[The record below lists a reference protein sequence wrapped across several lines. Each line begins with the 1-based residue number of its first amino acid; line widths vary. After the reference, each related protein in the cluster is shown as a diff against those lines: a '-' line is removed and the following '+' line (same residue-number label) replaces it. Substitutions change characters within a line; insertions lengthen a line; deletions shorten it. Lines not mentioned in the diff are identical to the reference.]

1 MSIMLKKLF
10 SLAFI
15 LLALFV
21 VYSCTEGGNSL
32 IIKISPSDKSLIEL
46 VSETYDE
53 TQLMD
58 IVSFDGSLNDL
69 NTKYPI
75 ECLRDYNGMYYRV
88 AYLGNDSIA
97 ILTFDRS
104 YNKLF
109 GRIYSASLSK
119 TDFDKL
125 TKGMSLDEVRSIDT
139 NGEYLFLYTGRND
152 LNESFHCTKDGYF
165 YAIEYVYDESM
176 KSWIVSEI
184 KIELI

>member
-1 MSIMLKKLF
+1 MLKKL
-10 SLAFI
+10 S
-15 LLALFV
+15 LLACVLLTLSAV
-21 VYSCTEGGNSL
+21 CSCTEGGNGLS
-32 IIKISPSDKSLIEL
+32 IEISPSDKSLIEL
-46 VSETYDE
+46 ASETYNE
-53 TQLMD
+53 TQLMN

-69 NTKYPI
+69 NAKYPI
-75 ECLRDYNGMYYRV
+75 ECLRDRNGMYQAV
-88 AYLGNDSIA
+88 YLGNGSIA

-104 YNKLF
+104 YNKDF

-125 TKGMSLDEVRSIDT
+125 AKGMSLDEVRSVDP
-139 NGEYLFLYTGRND
+139 NGDYLFLYTERND

-184 KIELI
+184 TSELI